1 MSLYKRGNVW
11 WVAITRRGETTRRS
25 TGTSDKKLAQ
35 ELHDKLKHESWRQDK
50 LQEKPR
56 VTFEQLAVRWLQER
70 SKKRSIGDDA
80 DKIAWLRPH
89 IKGYVDELT
98 DAMWWD
104 ILLKKRKEGASDST
118 LNRYTALMRAML
130 NKAAGS
136 WGWLD
141 RAPLLTVLEEPPARD
156 RFLTREECK
165 VIHGRLP
172 APINDM
178 FLFDL
183 ATGLRAGNLLNLQ
196 WGWIDM
202 QQRLIR
208 IPASEFKQG
217 RSVAVPLSTAAIDVL
232 KRQMGNHLRFV
243 FAKDGQPVTRRSM
256 EWQLKKATVGMDVR
270 WHDVRRTWASWM
282 RQAGAGL
289 QSIKDAGGWQ
299 TLSVVD
305 RVYALASTDHL
316 LPEVDRLS
324 ESIAQIQH
332 NC

>member
-11 WVAITRRGETTRRS
+11 WVAITRRGETVRRS
-25 TGTSDKKLAQ
+25 TGTADKKLAQ

-80 DKIAWLRPH
+80 DKIAWLRPQV
-89 IKGYVDELT
+89 KCFVDEIT
-98 DAMWWD
+98 ADVWWD

-141 RAPLLTVLEEPPARD
+141 KAPTLTMLDEPPARD
-156 RFLTREECK
+156 RFLTKEECRL
-165 VIHGRLP
+165 IHSRLSFP
-172 APINDM
+172 FNDM
-178 FLFDL
+178 FAFDL
-183 ATGLRAGNLLNLQ
+183 ATGLRASNLTNLQ
-196 WGWIDM
+196 WQWIDM
-202 QQRLIR
+202 SQRLIR
-208 IPASEFKQG
+208 VPASEFKQG

-232 KRQMGNHLRFV
+232 KRQMGRHLRFV
-243 FAKDGQPVTRRSM
+243 FAQDGVPVKQRAFD
-256 EWQLKKATVGMDVR
+256 WQFRKATEGMGVR
-270 WHDVRRTWASWM
+270 LHDVRRTWASWM
-282 RQAGAGL
+282 RQSGAGL
-289 QSIKDAGGWQ
+289 QTIKDAGGWQ

-305 RVYALASTDHL
+305 RVYALASAEHL
-316 LPEVDRLS
+316 LPDVDRLS
-324 ESIAQIQH
+324 DQIAQIQH
-332 NC
+332 SL